1 MAHTRTVRI
10 GAILLAAIAVEAN
23 GRAAED
29 VFTFDKAHTKVGF
42 RIRHTVSRVE
52 GRFKDFDGTIWID
65 RENPAQSRVE
75 LTIRAA
81 SIDTANDNRDGDL
94 RSANFFDVEK
104 FPTITF
110 KSTKVES
117 RGGDNYSV
125 TGDFTMHGVTKSI
138 VVPVQSN
145 GFAKMGKTEKAG
157 FTIAFPL
164 NRKDYGIT
172 WNRTLDQGALLLGDD
187 VDISI
192 EIEANKKEAEA
203 PKSGGR

>member
-1 MAHTRTVRI
+1 MM
-10 GAILLAAIAVEAN
+10 LAAAVAASSA
-23 GRAAED
+23 RAAEE
-29 VFTFDKAHTKVGF
+29 VFAFDKAHTKVGF

-52 GRFKDFDGTIWID
+52 GRFKDFEGTIWID
-65 RENPAQSRVE
+65 REHPAQSRVE
-75 LTIRAA
+75 LTIQAS
-81 SIDTANDNRDGDL
+81 SIDTASENRDKDL
-94 RSANFFDVEK
+94 RSDSFFDVEK

-117 RGGDNYSV
+117 KGGDNYAV

-145 GFAKMGKTEKAG
+145 GFAKVGKTEKAG

-164 NRKDYGIT
+164 DRKDYGIT
-172 WNRTLDQGALLLGDD
+172 WNKTLDQGAMLLGDQ

-192 EIEANKKEAEA
+192 EIEANRKEAEA